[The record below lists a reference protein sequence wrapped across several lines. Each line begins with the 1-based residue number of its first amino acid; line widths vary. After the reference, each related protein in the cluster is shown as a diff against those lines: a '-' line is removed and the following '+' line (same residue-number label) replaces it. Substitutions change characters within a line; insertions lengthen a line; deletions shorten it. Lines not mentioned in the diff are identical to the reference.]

1 MLKHRTATNYTSLLS
16 KCALA
21 LGCALAYF
29 LAFKLNLA
37 LFDSLKFSQGVN
49 WVFIPS
55 GLRMLLVLVL
65 LFSGSVG
72 IAIASCLINYMI
84 GNDDQHFF
92 NIVTAI
98 ISGFAPLVARQ
109 ICIEL
114 LNVHAS
120 LSNLNSKTL
129 FKLSIVFSMISA
141 LLHQVWFYWND
152 ATENFIASSL
162 VMAVGD
168 WVGTVLVL
176 ATASLLLK
184 LKTAIVTKQ

>member
-1 MLKHRTATNYTSLLS
+1 LESQLL
-16 KCALA
+16 L
-21 LGCALAYF
+21 
-29 LAFKLNLA
+29 
-37 LFDSLKFSQGVN
+37 
-49 WVFIPS
+49 
-55 GLRMLLVLVL
+55 
-65 LFSGSVG
+65 
-72 IAIASCLINYMI
+72 
-84 GNDDQHFF
+84 
-92 NIVTAI
+92 
-98 ISGFAPLVARQ
+98 
-109 ICIEL
+109 
-114 LNVHAS
+114 VHAS

-129 FKLSIVFSMISA
+129 FKLSVVFSVISA